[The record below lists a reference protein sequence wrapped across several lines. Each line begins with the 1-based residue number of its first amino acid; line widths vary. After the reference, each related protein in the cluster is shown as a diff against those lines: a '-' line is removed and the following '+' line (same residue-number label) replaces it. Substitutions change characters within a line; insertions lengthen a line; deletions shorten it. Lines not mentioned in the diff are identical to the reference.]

1 MYLSYSEGLLP
12 DNHSKANT
20 VIKEVTQMFRLPT
33 AYKIY
38 VYIILYS
45 IKCAIALYEK
55 QYTYIKTFLLKN
67 TNHHLNLHQ
76 RVLFSLGGFEI
87 LQELAKCDKET

>member
-20 VIKEVTQMFRLPT
+20 VIKEVTQMFWLPT

-38 VYIILYS
+38 VYIILYF
-45 IKCAIALYEK
+45 IKCAIALHEK
-55 QYTYIKTFLLKN
+55 QYTYIKTLLLKN

-76 RVLFSLGGFEI
+76 RVLFSLGGFKI